1 MSSSLAASDYKTVT
15 SADGTKVAA
24 WHYKSSLA
32 SAKTLVL
39 VHGWTVSSDIF
50 DPLLLHDSK
59 LLQLVNVITYD
70 LRGHGRTSELA
81 LSASDSDATPAQG
94 AIDSQTIAQ
103 DHKAVLEAFGVKE
116 HTFVGWSLG
125 ASVSIDVALHFPSL
139 LKKVIWLAP
148 LPWVG
153 SIQRAVIPAYLGSL
167 FPGLLVQDSVS
178 LHHQTALKL
187 IDIFSIRGKSLQW
200 SEKSRLVGNL
210 SFCLPEARTAWAT
223 RMQDP
228 EAFKNALKEGSATL
242 DVLIGKEDQLVDST
256 ILERELT
263 REFGEKTFGFEV
275 IDDAGH
281 HLAFD
286 QEEKTSEW
294 LIRHA

>member
-1 MSSSLAASDYKTVT
+1 MSSSLAPSDYKTVI

-24 WHYKSSLA
+24 WHYKSSRA

-39 VHGWTVSSDIF
+39 VHGWTISSDIF
-50 DPLLLHDSK
+50 HPLLLHDSK

-81 LSASDSDATPAQG
+81 LSASDSDAVPAQG

-125 ASVSIDVALHFPSL
+125 ASVSIDVALHFPTL
-139 LKKVIWLAP
+139 LEKVIWLAP

-153 SIQRAVIPAYLGSL
+153 SIQRAVIPAYLASL
-167 FPGLLVQDSVS
+167 FPGLLVQDSVC
-178 LHHQTALKL
+178 LHHQTAVKL
-187 IDIFSIRGKSLQW
+187 IDIFSIRGK
-200 SEKSRLVGNL
+200 
-210 SFCLPEARTAWAT
+210 TAWAT

-228 EAFKNALKEGSATL
+228 EAFKNALKAGSTTL
-242 DVLIGKEDQLVDST
+242 EVLIGKEDQLVDSI
-256 ILERELT
+256 ILKRELT
-263 REFGEKTFGFEV
+263 REFGEETFGFEV
-275 IDDAGH
+275 IDDTGH

-286 QEEKTSEW
+286 QTERTSDW